1 MKIKTGRISN
11 QTHQSRFIFLV
22 LTLFLTL
29 FYTTLIFGATFHV
42 DPTFTGSLQNGS
54 ITNPYNSWSKVTFN
68 SNNSYLQKR
77 GTTANITGSITIT
90 GRSNIIIGAY
100 GTGNRPRIN
109 KTSGSGHVLDLTTIS
124 NCTIQDIE
132 ISSTSNATTGIL
144 IDGYGTAISSNNLIN
159 NCEIH
164 GCEWGVRI
172 ITAAAGNRILNSTIH
187 NIGDDGVYI
196 KDVLNIE
203 IGYCNIYNVNRK
215 FFINPDESY
224 SAGDNIQL
232 VSLNNMYFNI
242 HHNTLDHSSTGNKFC
257 FISAGETY
265 SGVIE
270 YNTMIGNSSQ
280 TTSCIYLGNTNNT
293 VTVRYNTLK
302 DANYAVYSYANNLQ
316 FHYNQIIR
324 NNQGLSIMSNR
335 SLTALNNVF
344 YNNNGVSIG
353 GGSGT
358 NITSRNNIFHIAA
371 SSSRVYNT
379 YGSITS
385 NNNNFNTQ
393 QNGFLSGHSTL
404 SSWRSAT
411 GNDMNSFVANPL
423 FVNPT
428 IDDFCVQSTS
438 PCINAGVNVNQPID
452 FFGTQVPQSNLPDIG
467 FYELANNQGG
477 NQAPVINNQSFNVAS
492 NATNGTIV
500 GTVIAT
506 DPNQGQT
513 LTYSI
518 TSGNT
523 NGAFAINSG
532 SGVITV
538 ANSAALTGNAISLVV
553 RVTDNGSPVM
563 WSQATVTIN
572 ITANSNQSPVINNQ
586 SFSTIQGSSNGTVVG
601 TVVATD
607 PNAGQTLSFSIT
619 GGNTNNVFAIAAATG
634 VITVANTAAMT
645 TGVRNLTVR
654 ATDNGSPVMWSQATI
669 AITVNAAANQSPA
682 INNQSFSTIQGS
694 SNGTVVGTVVA
705 TDPNAGQTLSFSIT
719 GGNTNN
725 VFAIAAAT
733 GVITVANTSA
743 MTTGVRNLTVRATDN
758 GSPVLW
764 SQATVAITVNA
775 ATNQAPVI
783 NNQSFST
790 IQGSSN
796 GTLVGTVVATD
807 PNAGQTLS
815 YSITAGNTNNVFA
828 IASATGVIT
837 VANTSAMNAGII
849 NLTVRAT
856 DNGSPVMW
864 SQATVAITVT
874 AVAGN
879 LPPVVINQSFS
890 SAPNPAN
897 GTNIGIMIATDPN
910 PEQTLRYNITGGN
923 TNNAFYILSATGMIR
938 VGNSSAVTPGVFN
951 LTVRV
956 TDNGSPIMWSEAT
969 ATITVSGGSNQPP
982 VITNQSF
989 SVTANPPVGTL
1000 VGTVVATDPNAGQS
1014 ISFSITSGN
1023 TNNAFNISSS
1033 TGLITVGNSS
1043 AVIPGVFNLN
1053 VRATDNG
1060 SPVMWSAATVSI
1072 NVSSGS
1078 NQPPV
1083 IANQT
1088 FNINEN
1094 SPNGMLAGTVIAS
1107 DPNTGQSLSYIITG
1121 GNTGGAFNINASN
1134 GNLTV
1139 GNTSMLNFEV
1149 TPVFNLT
1156 VRVTDNGTGNLWT
1169 QATIAVNLIDINE
1182 TPVLNPGIFSVTQFA
1197 PNGTFVGAVSG
1208 YDPDLGQSVTYQIVS
1223 GNTSGAFHV
1232 NYNNGAINVVNSSA
1246 LNPNVNPVFFLN
1258 IRIRDNGSPS
1268 LSSTGIIRINVMTSK
1283 TELVEENISPESKSD
1298 PIFKLYPNPS
1308 TDGIYTLTAE
1318 NFEEEAVIRIFDLSG
1333 KTVSEVNNFSGDR
1346 VSINLETMPKGVY
1359 MIRITSV
1366 SGTKTIK
1373 AIKQ

>member
-11 QTHQSRFIFLV
+11 QTHQSRFIFLI
-22 LTLFLTL
+22 LTVFLTL

-42 DPTFTGSLQNGS
+42 DPTFTGSVQNGS

-77 GTTANITGSITIT
+77 GTTASITGSITIT

-124 NCTIQDIE
+124 NCTIQELE
-132 ISSTSNATTGIL
+132 ISSTSNATSGIL
-144 IDGYGTAISSNNLIN
+144 IDGYGTAISSNNLID
-159 NCEIH
+159 NCVIH

-172 ITAAAGNRILNSTIH
+172 ITRAAGNRILNTTIH
-187 NIGDDGVYI
+187 NIGDDGIYI
-196 KDVLNIE
+196 GEVLNIE
-203 IGYCNIYNVNRK
+203 IGYCNIYNVNTK

-302 DANYAVYSYANNLQ
+302 DANYAVYSYASNLQ

-344 YNNNGVSIG
+344 YNNNGISIG
-353 GGSGT
+353 AGSGT
-358 NITSRNNIFHIAA
+358 SVTSRNNIFHIAG
-371 SSSRVYNT
+371 SNSRVYNT
-379 YGSITS
+379 SGSVTS

-404 SSWRSAT
+404 ASWRSAT

-423 FVNPT
+423 FVNPSN
-428 IDDFCVQSTS
+428 DDFCVQPTS
-438 PCINAGVNVNQPID
+438 PCINTGINVNQPID

-492 NATNGTIV
+492 NATNGTII
-500 GTVIAT
+500 GTVVAT

-513 LTYSI
+513 LTFSI

-523 NGAFAINSG
+523 NGAFALNAG

-538 ANSAALTGNAISLVV
+538 ANAAALTGNAISLVV
-553 RVTDNGSPVM
+553 RATDNGSPVM

-572 ITANSNQSPVINNQ
+572 ISANSNQAPVINNQSFSAIQGSSNGTVVGTVVATDPNAGQTLTFSITGGNTNNVFAIAASTGIITVANTSAMTTGVRNLTVRATDNGSPVMWSQATVAITVTAAANQAPVINNQ

-607 PNAGQTLSFSIT
+607 PNAGQTLTFSIT
-619 GGNTNNVFAIAAATG
+619 GGNTNNVFAIAASTG
-634 VITVANTAAMT
+634 I
-645 TGVRNLTVR
+645 
-654 ATDNGSPVMWSQATI
+654 
-669 AITVNAAANQSPA
+669 
-682 INNQSFSTIQGS
+682 
-694 SNGTVVGTVVA
+694 
-705 TDPNAGQTLSFSIT
+705 
-719 GGNTNN
+719 
-725 VFAIAAAT
+725 
-733 GVITVANTSA
+733 ITVANTSA
-743 MTTGVRNLTVRATDN
+743 MTTGV
-758 GSPVLW
+758 S
-764 SQATVAITVNA
+764 
-775 ATNQAPVI
+775 
-783 NNQSFST
+783 
-790 IQGSSN
+790 
-796 GTLVGTVVATD
+796 
-807 PNAGQTLS
+807 
-815 YSITAGNTNNVFA
+815 
-828 IASATGVIT
+828 
-837 VANTSAMNAGII
+837 

-864 SQATVAITVT
+864 SQATVSITVN
-874 AVAGN
+874 AAASN
-879 LPPVVINQSFS
+879 LPPVVVNQSFS
-890 SAPNPAN
+890 SAPNPSN
-897 GTNIGIMIATDPN
+897 GTNIGVMIATDPN
-910 PEQTLRYNITGGN
+910 PGQTLRYNITGGN

-938 VGNSSAVTPGVFN
+938 VGNSSAVNPGVFN

-956 TDNGSPIMWSEAT
+956 TDNGSPIMWTEAT
-969 ATITVSGGSNQPP
+969 ATITVGGGSNQPP

-989 SVTANPPVGTL
+989 SVAANPPGGTQ
-1000 VGTVVATDPNAGQS
+1000 VGTVVATDPNAGQTL
-1014 ISFSITSGN
+1014 SFSITSGN
-1023 TNNAFNISSS
+1023 TNNAFNITSSS
-1033 TGLITVGNSS
+1033 GLITVGNSA
-1043 AVIPGVFNLN
+1043 AVNPGVFNLT

-1060 SPVMWSAATVSI
+1060 SPVMWSEATVSI
-1072 NVSSGS
+1072 NVSGTS

-1083 IANQT
+1083 IANQS
-1088 FNINEN
+1088 FSINEN
-1094 SPNGMLAGTVIAS
+1094 SPNGTLAGTVIAS
-1107 DPNTGQSLSYIITG
+1107 DPNSGQTLTYSIIG

-1139 GNTSMLNFEV
+1139 GNTTLLNFEV
-1149 TPVFNLT
+1149 NPVFNLT
-1156 VRVTDNGTGNLWT
+1156 VRVTDNGSGNLWS
-1169 QATIAVNLIDINE
+1169 QATVTVNLIDVNE
-1182 TPVLNPGIFSVTQFA
+1182 PPVLNPGTFSVTQFA

-1208 YDPDLGQSVTYQIVS
+1208 YDPDLGQSVTYQIIS

-1232 NYNNGAINVVNSSA
+1232 NYNNGSINVVNGSA

-1268 LSSTGIIRINVMTSK
+1268 LSSTGIIRIDVLSNK
-1283 TELVEENISPESKSD
+1283 TELVEETLTPESKVD
-1298 PIFKLYPNPS
+1298 PVFNLYPNPS
-1308 TDGIYTLTAE
+1308 PDGIYTLTSE
-1318 NFEEEAVIRIFDLSG
+1318 NFDEEAVIMVFDLAG
-1333 KTVSEVNNFSGDR
+1333 KMVSEVNNFSGDR
-1346 VSINLETMPKGVY
+1346 VSINLEAMPKGIY
-1359 MIRITSV
+1359 MIRINSE
-1366 SGTKTIK
+1366 SCTKTIK